1 MFVTPSSPLPY
12 TLTIGGAANA
22 SECADVLAA
31 TGAAAWLNLLPSPS
45 AAEYPREYLE
55 ARGVSTRAVT
65 VVAPHGLTL
74 EVAQSVLA
82 AVKELPPGPLVVQC
96 ATGNRASAVLALLV
110 GEAQGWEPSAV
121 LQWAAQEKLP
131 FLGSQ
136 ALCNW
141 VTLALRA
148 LRSGDG
154 ADAGGGG
161 TAAAPAPALAAHSSS
176 SFILRHLCYRDSYH
190 FTNLGDSA
198 RGEAVLSE

>member
-1 MFVTPSSPLPY
+1 M
-12 TLTIGGAANA
+12 
-22 SECADVLAA
+22 
-31 TGAAAWLNLLPSPS
+31 
-45 AAEYPREYLE
+45 
-55 ARGVSTRAVT
+55 
-65 VVAPHGLTL
+65 
-74 EVAQSVLA
+74 
-82 AVKELPPGPLVVQC
+82 QC

-154 ADAGGGG
+154 ADAGGAAA
-161 TAAAPAPALAAHSSS
+161 AAAPAPALAAHSSS
-176 SFILRHLCYRDSYH
+176 FILRHLCHRDSYK
-190 FTNLGDSA
+190 FTDLGGSA